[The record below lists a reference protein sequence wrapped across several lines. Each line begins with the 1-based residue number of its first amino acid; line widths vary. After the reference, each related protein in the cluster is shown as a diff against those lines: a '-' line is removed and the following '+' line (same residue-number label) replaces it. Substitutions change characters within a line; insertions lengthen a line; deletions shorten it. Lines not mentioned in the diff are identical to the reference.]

1 LKKYFLYIALA
12 FILAL
17 AQRFLFSKLLILHAS
32 PDVLAIFIAYISVS
46 AGQRTG
52 VNYGFGTGL
61 VAGMLSGNLG
71 LSALIGT
78 VQGFA
83 AGFYHVPEESH
94 ATSVKKKRMFYA
106 ASLTALIVGNLLQS
120 IMLDPL
126 ALPLYIR
133 MPETVILG
141 TLMSMTLTVLTY
153 HFALKKLLRD

>member
-78 VQGFA
+78 VQGFV

-106 ASLTALIVGNLLQS
+106 ASLTALIAGNLLQS

-133 MPETVILG
+133 MPETVIIG